1 LVWIIGIKF
10 FPDLASHKATAFATQ
25 ISPLES
31 IEVRGEQ
38 LLDQVEQVLH
48 YWQTKVNLIG
58 HSHGGPTARYIAGV
72 RPDLVASVSTVAG
85 TNDGSPVAD
94 LVQSVPI
101 LNGVLATVMDAL
113 MTPVINFAQQSI
125 SLQILKLR
133 STVCLN
139 RV

>member
-1 LVWIIGIKF
+1 
-10 FPDLASHKATAFATQ
+10 
-25 ISPLES
+25 
-31 IEVRGEQ
+31 
-38 LLDQVEQVLH
+38 
-48 YWQTKVNLIG
+48 VNLIG